1 MARRWHYL
9 VVAMLIGCG
18 PIAASAGTPTLVLH
32 GDGLANLRFGTRAT
46 LVVRTLGAT
55 LGRPTSPLASAPGT
69 VRCGVDAAAA
79 WRGVIVF
86 VDRGVFVGYS
96 VTANARTPLR
106 ADNGLAIGDTVAQ
119 ARRIFGRRLRLSGN
133 QGGAWF
139 ARIPTGRYYGFLAPS
154 GPPPG
159 PRSTILSIEAGR
171 VGCPAMTP

>member
-1 MARRWHYL
+1 MGRRGLYL
-9 VVAMLIGCG
+9 VVAVLVGLW
-18 PIAASAGTPTLVLH
+18 PIAVYAGTAPLVLH
-32 GDGLANLRFGTRAT
+32 GDGLDNLRFGAHAA
-46 LVVRTLGAT
+46 LVERTLSAT
-55 LGRPTSPLASAPGT
+55 LGRATSPLASAPGS

-86 VDRGVFVGYS
+86 VNHGVFVGYS
-96 VTANARTPLR
+96 ATANARTPVR
-106 ADNGLAIGDTVAQ
+106 ADDGLVIGDTVAQ
-119 ARRIFGRRLRLSGN
+119 ARQIFGRRLRVSGN

-139 ARIPTGRYYGFLAPS
+139 ARIPTGRFYGFLTPS